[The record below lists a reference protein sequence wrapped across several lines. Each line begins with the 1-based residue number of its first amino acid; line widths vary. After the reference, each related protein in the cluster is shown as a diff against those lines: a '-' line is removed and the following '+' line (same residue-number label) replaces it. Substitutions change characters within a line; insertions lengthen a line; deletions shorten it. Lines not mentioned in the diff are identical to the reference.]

1 MSRYNL
7 KTKNIIICL
16 AYLFLIVNTYFAQDS
31 SSSAHLK
38 PTYFISL
45 NIGTQMSGIKD
56 EDFISSNYS
65 PLYNISVGK
74 WFNHQFA
81 IQVGYKGLFY
91 YTIVDDIKH
100 YYNFL
105 YAEAVINFNNF
116 VYPSR
121 KNKIW
126 NILLHT
132 GPGFFY
138 NHTYQKPNI
147 CLNIGAQ
154 NSFQITNYLQIN
166 FDVSSIIGWDIYQGN
181 DDILPGISF
190 GLSYLFQ

>member
-1 MSRYNL
+1 MAKKSL
-7 KTKNIIICL
+7 IIII
-16 AYLFLIVNTYFAQDS
+16 FLIFLITTGSFAQDS

-45 NIGTQMSGIKD
+45 NIESQMSGIKD

-65 PLYNISVGK
+65 PLYNVTSGK

-91 YTIVDDIKH
+91 YTIADDIKH

-105 YAEAVINFNNF
+105 YADAVINFNSF
-116 VYPSR
+116 VHPNRES
-121 KNKIW
+121 KFW
-126 NILLHT
+126 NILLHA

-138 NHTYQKPNI
+138 NHSYQKPNI

-181 DDILPGISF
+181 DDILPGVTF
-190 GLSYLFQ
+190 GLNYFFE

>member
-1 MSRYNL
+1 MI
-7 KTKNIIICL
+7 TKKYLLIILVI
-16 AYLFLIVNTYFAQDS
+16 FLNKSYAQDS
-31 SSSAHLK
+31 SSTGHYGQ
-38 PTYFISL
+38 TYYISL
-45 NIGTQMSGIKD
+45 NIGSQMSGIKE

-91 YTIVDDIKH
+91 YTIADDIKH

-138 NHTYQKPNI
+138 NHTYQRPNI
-147 CLNIGAQ
+147 CLNIGVQ
-154 NSFQITNYLQIN
+154 NTFQLSDNFHASLDIT
-166 FDVSSIIGWDIYQGN
+166 SIVGWDIYQG
-181 DDILPGISF
+181 DEDILPGVTV
-190 GLSYLFQ
+190 GLTYNFPIK